1 MKFLVLS
8 TAHRYPILVSFFDRT
23 TGQKYINISLSCQ
36 HAYYRCRVIPTFF
49 LILHAAAILLT
60 HMPESYVFA
69 TIREMIDDT
78 SHFLPVSRKDYY
90 TWCKTYSF
98 FVEKM
103 FPATHKVMEKCG
115 ALDPQSGLDP
125 IFKRFFCTILRRE
138 VSTLLR
144 IDLFVSCHVSRN
156 LNRQFLREKDV
167 LRFMDVFVIEG
178 QKAIFRLALSLLQL
192 IPKKDLTV
200 SLLGFHLF
208 INFCLII

>member
-1 MKFLVLS
+1 
-8 TAHRYPILVSFFDRT
+8 
-23 TGQKYINISLSCQ
+23 
-36 HAYYRCRVIPTFF
+36 
-49 LILHAAAILLT
+49 
-60 HMPESYVFA
+60 
-69 TIREMIDDT
+69 MIDDT

-144 IDLFVSCHVSRN
+144 IDLFVYSCHLSRN
-156 LNRQFLREKDV
+156 LNCQFLREKDV